1 MTYRIT
7 LNNRLYILAIGLAL
21 ALLAAPAA
29 AQERPHISTTPDIT
43 EITTAKIVLAPVEGQ
58 IEPGA
63 IKVNT
68 LPPIA
73 FKPFEMLDPQTGR
86 PISPDAMLTLPDGK
100 RITAREYYSQVNR
113 LEQGFNQLGYT
124 LRQTANVRT
133 EKLVTPTGTIDVV
146 RLQQVPLDES
156 RLQVQSQQIKTQHT
170 AFNPSTMA
178 APASFAALTAG
189 QQSHVRNLA
198 SVTGIFNGNPLTAS
212 KVKVNE
218 TRSWNYSLGNP
229 STFSAHLNGKITL
242 TGDAT
247 VQNISGEA
255 NAGGSI
261 FNHSKDILRATASVH
276 APASGVDMTAKLN
289 VNVLGTT
296 VFNLD
301 KHFNATPTKPLLT
314 ESNTITPK
322 AIDFSKTI
330 HFSIGPIPIS
340 VKVGAQGSVALSYFL
355 SVASMS
361 VKAQAVPKIRS
372 NVYVQ
377 AGVGIIIA
385 RAGATASLTLV
396 NDDLTLGGELA
407 IKFDEPLKGPYFAVK
422 YYGLNNFE
430 ALKGSVSAFACIY
443 LPSIRPPFFK
453 EHCYDTTLFSFG
465 GFKVNGFLFNVQKK
479 LFLFQPPVVS
489 SLVQ

>member
-1 MTYRIT
+1 
-7 LNNRLYILAIGLAL
+7 
-21 ALLAAPAA
+21 
-29 AQERPHISTTPDIT
+29 
-43 EITTAKIVLAPVEGQ
+43 V
-58 IEPGA
+58 
-63 IKVNT
+63 
-68 LPPIA
+68 
-73 FKPFEMLDPQTGR
+73 
-86 PISPDAMLTLPDGK
+86 
-100 RITAREYYSQVNR
+100 
-113 LEQGFNQLGYT
+113 
-124 LRQTANVRT
+124 
-133 EKLVTPTGTIDVV
+133 
-146 RLQQVPLDES
+146 
-156 RLQVQSQQIKTQHT
+156 
-170 AFNPSTMA
+170 
-178 APASFAALTAG
+178 
-189 QQSHVRNLA
+189 
-198 SVTGIFNGNPLTAS
+198 GIFNGKPLSAS
-212 KVKVNE
+212 NVKVNE

-289 VNVLGTT
+289 LNLLGTT

-322 AIDFSKTI
+322 GIDFSKTI

-355 SVASMS
+355 SVAPMS
-361 VKAQAVPKIRS
+361 VKAQAVPKVRS

-377 AGVGIIIA
+377 ARVDLLLAYAGVNA
-385 RAGATASLTLV
+385 ALTLV

-407 IKFDEPLKGPYFAVK
+407 IKFDEPRKGPYFAVK
-422 YYGLNNFE
+422 YFGLNNFE
-430 ALKGSVSAFACIY
+430 ALKGSVSVFACISV
-443 LPSIRPPFFK
+443 PVFDDP
-453 EHCYDTTLFSFG
+453 CYDTTLFSFG

-479 LFLFQPPVVS
+479 LFLFQPPAVS
-489 SLVQ
+489 SRVQ